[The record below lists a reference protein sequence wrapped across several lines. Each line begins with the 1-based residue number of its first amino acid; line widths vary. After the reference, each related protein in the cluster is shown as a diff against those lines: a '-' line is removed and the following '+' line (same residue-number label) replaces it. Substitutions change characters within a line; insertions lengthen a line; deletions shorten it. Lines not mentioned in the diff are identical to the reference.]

1 MTPMPIL
8 PVSRICRIRTFRD
21 RYVYLDWLQLFC
33 AGEVVMGVA
42 W

>member
-1 MTPMPIL
+1 MPVL
-8 PVSRICRIRTFRD
+8 AVVRVCRIRTFRD

-33 AGEVVMGVA
+33 AGETTMCTA